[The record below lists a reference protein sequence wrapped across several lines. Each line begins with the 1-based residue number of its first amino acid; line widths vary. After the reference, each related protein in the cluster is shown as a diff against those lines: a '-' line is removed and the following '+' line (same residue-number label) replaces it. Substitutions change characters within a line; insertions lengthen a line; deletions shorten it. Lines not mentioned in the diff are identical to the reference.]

1 MKANELRLGN
11 WVLIN
16 NAFSTEKKPARI
28 IDIWFSGKSYQEL
41 SEPIPL
47 TPEILE
53 KAGFVK
59 DALHN
64 YTRKLKPNLIT
75 TEAYLVFAG
84 DYLYLRHY
92 NGENRMDDSVVTLW
106 SKDLMKQFYLH
117 KLQNLVYD
125 LENEELEVTL

>member
-1 MKANELRLGN
+1 MINPQELRLGN
-11 WVLIN
+11 WVNLYDWDSESKPHQITEIIN
-16 NAFSTEKKPARI
+16 GDQF
-28 IDIWFSGKSYQEL
+28 IDCT
-41 SEPIPL
+41 PIPL
-47 TPEILE
+47 SPEILE

-59 DALHN
+59 DAFHN

-106 SKDLMKQFYLH
+106 NKDLMEQFYLH

-125 LENEELEVTL
+125 LEGEELEITL